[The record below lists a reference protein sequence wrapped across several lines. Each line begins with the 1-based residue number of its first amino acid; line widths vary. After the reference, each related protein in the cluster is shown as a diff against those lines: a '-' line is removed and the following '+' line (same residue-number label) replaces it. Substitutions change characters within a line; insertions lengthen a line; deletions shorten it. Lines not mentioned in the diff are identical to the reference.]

1 MRLITFLIL
10 CVLHINTQAQST
22 YQINWS
28 GLFGSNYTAGGAVAY
43 GAEYGH
49 KVVSDAQN
57 NVYFIGTFQ
66 SSFTF
71 NMGMG
76 SISMNYPIGG
86 QAPSDRIYYVAKCN
100 SNGDIIWT
108 KPLGTFYPNDNNH
121 AKLNALTLDK
131 YGQILVCGNAHE
143 YVPYPFPNF
152 YLIEAKIWKLD
163 TNGNLIWSKVFNT
176 VNKANSGTGE
186 LVSIGTDTSQNIV
199 LLGQY
204 SDSIDTDPSIGVQW
218 LSTGSTSIQ
227 DLILLK
233 LDSLGNLIWSNP
245 INGPYNEEI
254 YNMSINKSNQIFIS
268 GICGAYTDFDPDS
281 SFHYLDTTG
290 SYIPFVASYSPDGN
304 LRWVQKLH
312 ATVLHSTPT
321 NDLLISGYLNQT
333 PNINPLGSP
342 ITPPFIYNSDTYLA
356 SYDTS
361 GLNHWY
367 KTFYCSTINNDLD
380 FKSLTTSSDKR
391 IYVAGKYANKVD
403 FDPDIAVIN
412 TDTINANAF
421 ILQLDSIGKFLSVK
435 EFNQPSATVASIE
448 INDQVINTN
457 NDIILCG
464 RIINIF
470 SFNTDSSDLN
480 PDDNYAKMIFPSGT
494 ADGFLLNLSNCTQHI
509 YDTILVC
516 DSIVVDNNVYYSSF
530 EYNKILHSLTSCD
543 TTQHLFYQFII
554 LDTAIIQ
561 NGPQL
566 ISQCTN
572 CQYNWLSCNPFSILS
587 NDTNQIFSPQSSGY
601 YAVAVSNQGCTDTSS
616 CIYVGVSGVSEFNTD
631 VNPIVYPNPTSKTIH
646 INLPEEETI
655 LCKNLWTIQSE
666 LLCVDQS
673 SNPILFITD
682 LASGLYYL
690 ELQTSKRKIWIP
702 IVVSHN

>member
-1 MRLITFLIL
+1 M
-10 CVLHINTQAQST
+10 QAQGT
-22 YQINWS
+22 YQVNWS

-43 GAEYGH
+43 GAEYCN
-49 KVVSDAQN
+49 KVVSDSQN

-66 SSFTF
+66 STFTF
-71 NMGMG
+71 NMGSG
-76 SISMNYPIGG
+76 SINMNYPNFG
-86 QAPSDRIYYVAKCN
+86 QAPSTDRIYYVGKCN
-100 SNGDIIWT
+100 SNGDVIWT
-108 KPLGTFYPNDNNH
+108 KPLGAFYPNDNTY
-121 AKLNALTLDK
+121 AKLNALALDK
-131 YGQILVCGNAHE
+131 NGQILVCGNAHE

-152 YLIEAKIWKLD
+152 SLKEAKIWKLD
-163 TNGNLIWSKVFNT
+163 TSGNLIWSKVFNT

-186 LVSIGTDTSQNIV
+186 LLNIGIDTSQNIV

-204 SDSIDTDPSIGVQW
+204 TDSIDTDPSNGIQW
-218 LSTGSTSIQ
+218 LSTGSISNQ

-268 GICGAYTDFDPDS
+268 GICGAYTDFDPNT

-290 SYIPFVASYSPDGN
+290 SYIPFVASYSPNGDF
-304 LRWVQKLH
+304 RWVQKLH
-312 ATVLHSTPT
+312 ATVLHSTT
-321 NDLLISGYLNQT
+321 SNDLLISGYLNQT

-342 ITPPFIYNSDTYLA
+342 ITPPFVFNSDTYLA

-361 GLNHWY
+361 GLNQWY
-367 KTFYCSTINNDLD
+367 KTFYCNTINNDLV
-380 FKSLTTSSDKR
+380 FKTLTTGSDKR
-391 IYVAGKYANKVD
+391 IYVAGSYANKVD
-403 FDPDIAVIN
+403 FNPDIAVIN
-412 TDTINANAF
+412 LDTLNANAF
-421 ILQLDSIGKFLSVK
+421 ILQLDSVGKFHSVK

-448 INDQVINTN
+448 IRDQIINSTNDL
-457 NDIILCG
+457 ILCG
-464 RIINIF
+464 RINNIF

-480 PDDNYAKMIFPSGT
+480 PDATYTKMIFPSGT

-543 TTQHLFYQFII
+543 TTKHLFYQFIEV
-554 LDTAIIQ
+554 DTAIIQ

-572 CQYNWLSCNPFSILS
+572 CQYNWLSCNPFSILP

-616 CIYVGVSGVSEFNTD
+616 CIYVGVSRVSEFD
-631 VNPIVYPNPTSKTIH
+631 KEVNPIVYPNPAAKTIH
-646 INLPEEETI
+646 INLPVEETI
-655 LCKNLWTIQSE
+655 LSKNLWSIQSQ
-666 LLCVDQS
+666 LLRVDKS
-673 SNPILFITD
+673 SNPTILVSD
-682 LASGLYYL
+682 LAEGLYYL
-690 ELQTSKRKIWIP
+690 ELQTSKRKKWIQ
-702 IVVSHN
+702 IIVSHN